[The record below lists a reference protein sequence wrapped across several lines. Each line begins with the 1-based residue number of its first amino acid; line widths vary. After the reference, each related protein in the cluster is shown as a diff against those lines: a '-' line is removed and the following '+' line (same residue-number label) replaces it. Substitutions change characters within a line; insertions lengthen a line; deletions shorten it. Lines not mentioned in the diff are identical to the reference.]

1 MIFDYIFTDSDSKN
15 LSYFLDKVMA
25 RDLQSG
31 QPDNQLPPHRRIL
44 IDVNPFMVLQGTF
57 EPETFF
63 TSVNHFM
70 PLQNTNLGE
79 SFGAIL
85 A

>member
-44 IDVNPFMVLQGTF
+44 IFMVLQGTF
-57 EPETFF
+57 ELETFF

-70 PLQNTNLGE
+70 PLQSTIAVK